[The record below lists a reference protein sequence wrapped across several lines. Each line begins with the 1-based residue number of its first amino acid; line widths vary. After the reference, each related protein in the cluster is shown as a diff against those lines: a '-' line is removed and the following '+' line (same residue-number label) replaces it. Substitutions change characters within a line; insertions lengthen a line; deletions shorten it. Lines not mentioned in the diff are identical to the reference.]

1 MRLFIAI
8 NFDSQT
14 KSKITAVQK
23 QLAEYTDGNFT
34 RPDNIHLT
42 LVFLGQVQP
51 QAIHKIKKAMQ
62 SVRFSPINIEFT
74 HVGRFT
80 RKNRDI
86 WWIGIKSKRDNALL
100 ELHKDLTEA
109 LAGFGFC
116 LNEQSYTPH
125 ITLARQ
131 VKTNSHIKK
140 EALFT
145 EPFSTRI
152 HSISLMHSH
161 RVDDKLT
168 YAEIFKVQAKTNH

>member
-8 NFDSQT
+8 NFDSRT
-14 KSKITAVQK
+14 KLRITAVQK

-42 LVFLGQVQP
+42 LAFLGQVQP
-51 QAIHKIKKAMQ
+51 QAVHKIEKAMQ
-62 SVRFSPINIEFT
+62 SVRFSPINIGFT

-86 WWIGIKSKRDNALL
+86 WWIGIKRDDALF
-100 ELHKDLTEA
+100 ELHKELTEA

-116 LNEQSYTPH
+116 LNEQRYTPH

-131 VKTNSHIKK
+131 VKTNSYVKK
-140 EALFT
+140 ETLFT
-145 EPFSTRI
+145 GPFSTRI

-168 YAEIFKVQAKTNH
+168 YTEIFKVQAKTNH